1 MPKKLRP
8 FQRELQE
15 RSNDKARIERELK
28 LRLGAVNLKLDRHKY
43 ISLDARFLECSVVG
57 DLVELWPQMAMGKAR
72 KPL

>member
-1 MPKKLRP
+1 MPIILMSNNSCKIRP
-8 FQRELQE
+8 SQF
-15 RSNDKARIERELK
+15 
-28 LRLGAVNLKLDRHKY
+28 VWMTHKY